1 MKRPGNISMILAG
14 LLLTAAL
21 TASCAKIRTM
31 PDTTPQEIAMKCLE
45 TGTALPQTKAASA
58 LPVTASFGIFAYASE
73 EAGET
78 PWYEAWPAV
87 ADADPY
93 LRDVAFGNIDYS
105 WVGCDFDAG
114 VKTHHPYY
122 YPLSGSL
129 LFAGYSPHQ
138 TQSGGTITYVTYNNN
153 LSDVYNPYLQI
164 KVSQS
169 IVPSA
174 MTDLMYFDFED
185 VNDGKT
191 VAKSG
196 DAVPVTFSHA
206 MSMVVFNIKHHYH
219 DVSANLHECIFNA
232 TFYSGTNPGWLPD
245 TGTETVKDMTG
256 LFGGDDNESEGYKQK
271 SETLYLIPQYT
282 NGHFDV
288 MGSQIGGDIVLD
300 VTVTDRIPKTENYIE
315 TSGKVEI
322 KIKDYTPRW
331 EMGKKYTY
339 NITIDKPIEFGEP
352 VVASVETL
360 VIEL

>member
-1 MKRPGNISMILAG
+1 MTLTG

-21 TASCAKIRTM
+21 ASSCTKIHTL
-31 PDTTPQEIAMKCLE
+31 PDNDPQEIAMRLVE
-45 TGTALPQTKAASA
+45 TKASEPAPMA
-58 LPVTASFGIFAYASE
+58 VDRSFGVFAYVTE
-73 EAGET
+73 TAGST

-87 ADADPY
+87 ASSVKY
-93 LRDVAFGNIDYS
+93 LDNVSFANIEGS

-114 VKTHHPYY
+114 GKTHHPYY

-129 LFAGYSPHQ
+129 LFAGYSPHKD
-138 TQSGGTITYVTYNNN
+138 QSGGTITSATFHNN

-174 MTDLMYFDFED
+174 MTDLMYFDLED
-185 VNDGKT
+185 VNTGNT

-196 DAVPVTFSHA
+196 NAVPVTFSHA

-219 DVSANLHECIFNA
+219 DVSAHLHECIFNA

-245 TGTETVKDMTG
+245 TGTGTVKDMTG
-256 LFGGDDNESEGYKQK
+256 LFGGDDQESEGYKQT

-300 VTVTDRIPKTENYIE
+300 VTVTDRIPKTETPDETDYIE

-339 NITIDKPIEFGEP
+339 DIIIDKPIEFGEP

>member
-1 MKRPGNISMILAG
+1 MILAG

-21 TASCAKIRTM
+21 AASCTKIRTM

-45 TGTALPQTKAASA
+45 TGTALPQSKAASA
-58 LPVTASFGIFAYASE
+58 LPETASFGIFAYASE

-78 PWYEAWPAV
+78 SWYEVWPAV
-87 ADADPY
+87 ADASPY
-93 LRDVAFGNIDYS
+93 LSNVAFGNIASS

-114 VKTHHPYY
+114 GSKTHHPYY

-129 LFAGYSPHQ
+129 LFAGYSPHH
-138 TQSGGTITYVTYNNN
+138 TQSGGTITDVTYHNN

-169 IVPSA
+169 IDPSA

-219 DVSANLHECIFNA
+219 DVSATLHECIFNA
-232 TFYSGTNPGWLPD
+232 TFFSGTNPGWLPD
-245 TGTETVKDMTG
+245 TGTGTVKDMTG
-256 LFGGDDNESEGYKQK
+256 LFDGVDHELEGYKQT

-288 MGSQIGGDIVLD
+288 MGTQIGGDIVLD
-300 VTVTDRIPKTENYIE
+300 VTVTDRIPKTETPVETDYIE

-322 KIKDYTPRW
+322 KIEDYTPRW

>member
-1 MKRPGNISMILAG
+1 MILAG

-58 LPVTASFGIFAYASE
+58 LPETASFGIFAYASE

>member
-1 MKRPGNISMILAG
+1 MILAG

-21 TASCAKIRTM
+21 AASCAKIRTM
-31 PDTTPQEIAMKCLE
+31 PDTAPQEIAMKCLE
-45 TGTALPQTKAASA
+45 TGTALPQSKAASA
-58 LPVTASFGIFAYASE
+58 LPETASFGIFAYASE